1 MGELK
6 AIQTEYKGYLFRS
19 RLEARWAVFLD
30 ACGADWE
37 YEPEGYDLGDGLYY
51 LPDFLI
57 HGVTVNHGYF
67 KKNCDIYLEVK
78 GRMNAADAEKINRF
92 YDLGYEDESKWGV
105 SGTAVL
111 VAGGI
116 PDGESMD
123 EILDCLQREA
133 YDDHGNWPNCYNFST
148 IDGDYFGA
156 YPGVDKR
163 GVFTLFGDDSSY
175 LWSMNSR
182 ATEHAYRLARQARF
196 EFGETPGGGRS
207 KR

>member
-92 YDLGYEDESKWGV
+92 YDLGYEDES
-105 SGTAVL
+105 
-111 VAGGI
+111 
-116 PDGESMD
+116 
-123 EILDCLQREA
+123 
-133 YDDHGNWPNCYNFST
+133 N
-148 IDGDYFGA
+148 GA
-156 YPGVDKR
+156 YQEQRCLWRAEFLTARAWMKYWTACKEKPMTITATGQTAITFQPLTEIISALIR
-163 GVFTLFGDDSSY
+163 ALISAAFSRSSAMIRVIY
-175 LWSMNSR
+175 G
-182 ATEHAYRLARQARF
+182 A
-196 EFGETPGGGRS
+196 
-207 KR
+207 